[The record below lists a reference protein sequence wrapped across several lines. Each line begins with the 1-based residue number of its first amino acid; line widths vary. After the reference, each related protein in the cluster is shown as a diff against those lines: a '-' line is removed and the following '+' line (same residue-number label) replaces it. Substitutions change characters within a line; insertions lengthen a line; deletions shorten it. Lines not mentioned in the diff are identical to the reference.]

1 MRQVQG
7 LPELLITLGR
17 RRLPAS
23 EVASVDSVRVRL
35 ALGQPG
41 QCEIT
46 WHLPDAAAARRLD
59 AAPGDA
65 LRVELGGRREP
76 LFVGEVTVTE
86 YAHGADASLEIR
98 VRGYDALHRL
108 RMRQHTRVH
117 DDVDL
122 ADLARALADG
132 TGLSVDGGAVHLGR
146 VYQCARSDLD
156 LLVQT
161 SARVGLYPVVD
172 GTTLRLLDLSGE
184 GEPLHLELGSSL
196 HAAALEVSQEPS
208 YRSTETVRWDPAR
221 AEATTGRARSPHA
234 RASVQVDPA
243 PQSVGGG
250 GTLVRA
256 DEVMADGAL
265 ADALAQ
271 ADLDVRSAAEVTAVL
286 VAEGDPALRAGR
298 QVRVSGVVPR
308 LEGLYTVCEAVHT
321 IDGTGYETTL
331 STRPPAGPGP
341 RPPDVVTLGVV
352 DRVDDPE
359 ARGRAQVRLPA
370 YPHLVTPWVPVLV
383 AAAGPGKGVV
393 ALPDEGD
400 TVLVL
405 LPGRDPGQAVVLG
418 GLYGTLQL
426 PDADDDGSRGGR
438 YSIRT
443 ADGQQVTL
451 SSHGKSLRLTDGHGS
466 VVELG
471 PELMRLSSATD
482 LLIEAPGKALRV
494 RARTVDFEEAT

>member
-7 LPELLITLGR
+7 LPELVITLGR
-17 RRLPAS
+17 RRLPAA
-23 EVASVDSVRVRL
+23 EVAPVESVRVRL
-35 ALGQPG
+35 ALGRPG

-46 WHLPDAAAARRLD
+46 WHLPDAGAARRFD

-86 YAHGADASLEIR
+86 YVHGADASLAIR

-108 RMRQHTRVH
+108 RMRQHTRLH

-122 ADLARALADG
+122 ATLATTLAEG
-132 TGLSVDGGAVHLGR
+132 TGLQVAGGAVRLGR

-156 LLVQT
+156 LLVHQA
-161 SARVGLYPVVD
+161 ARVGLHPVVD

-184 GEPLHLELGSSL
+184 GEPVHLDLGSSL
-196 HAAALEVSQEPS
+196 HAAELEVSQEPAF
-208 YRSTETVRWDPAR
+208 RSVEAVRWDPVDAG
-221 AEATTGRARSPHA
+221 AETGRAAGSSA
-234 RASVQVDPA
+234 RAAVQVDPA
-243 PQSVGGG
+243 PESSGGG

-256 DEVMADGAL
+256 DEVMADGPL
-265 ADALAQ
+265 AEALAQ
-271 ADLDVRSAAEVTAVL
+271 AELDARSASEVTATL

-298 QVRVSGVVPR
+298 QVRVTGVVPR
-308 LEGLYTVCEAVHT
+308 LEGVYTVCEAVHV

-331 STRPPAGPGP
+331 STRPPPGP
-341 RPPDVVTLGVV
+341 PARLPDVVTLGEVE
-352 DRVDDPE
+352 RVDDPE
-359 ARGRAQVRLPA
+359 QRGRAQVRLPA
-370 YPHLVTPWVPVLV
+370 YPGLVTGWAPVV
-383 AAAGPGKGVV
+383 GAAVGAGKGVV

-405 LPGRDPGQAVVLG
+405 LPARDPEHAVVLG
-418 GLYGTLQL
+418 GLLGREQTH
-426 PDADDDGSRGGR
+426 DADDDGPRGGR

-443 ADGQQVTL
+443 AGGQRVSLDG
-451 SSHGKSLRLTDGHGS
+451 HGRSLTLTDGHGS

-471 PELMRLSSATD
+471 PDLVRLSAATD
-482 LLIEAPGKALRV
+482 LLIEAPGRALRV

>member
-7 LPELLITLGR
+7 LPELIITLAGH
-17 RRLPAS
+17 RLAAS
-23 EVASVDSVRVRL
+23 EVASVESVRVRL
-35 ALGQPG
+35 ALAQPG

-46 WHLPDAAAARRLD
+46 WHLADAAAARRLD

-65 LRVELGGRREP
+65 LRVEVGGHREP

-98 VRGYDALHRL
+98 VRAYDALHRL
-108 RMRQHTRVH
+108 RMRQHTALH
-117 DDVDL
+117 EDVSL
-122 ADLARALADG
+122 AGLAEALADG
-132 TGLSVDGGAVHLGR
+132 AGLRIEGGAVHLGN

-156 LLVQT
+156 VLVAA
-161 SARVGLYPVVD
+161 SARVGLFPVVD
-172 GTTLRLLDLSGE
+172 GARLRFVDLRGD
-184 GEPLHLELGSSL
+184 GEPFELELGAGL
-196 HAAALEVSQEPS
+196 HAAELEVSQEPS
-208 YRSTETVRWDPAR
+208 YRSAETVRWDPAS
-221 AEATTGRARSPHA
+221 AAASTGRGRSPHA
-234 RASVQVDPA
+234 RAAVQVDPA
-243 PQSVGGG
+243 PESVGGG
-250 GTLVRA
+250 GTFVRA
-256 DEVMADGAL
+256 DEVMGDGAL

-271 ADLDVRSAAEVTAVL
+271 ADLDVRSASEVTATL

-341 RPPDVVTLGVV
+341 RPADVVTLGVV

-359 ARGRAQVRLPA
+359 SRGRSQVRLPA
-370 YPHLVTPWVPVLV
+370 YPDLVTGWAPVLV
-383 AAAGPGKGVV
+383 AAGGPGKGLV

-405 LPGRDPGQAVVLG
+405 LPARDPEQAIVLG
-418 GLYGTLQL
+418 GLYGRETL
-426 PDADDDGSRGGR
+426 PDAAADGPRGGR
-438 YSIRT
+438 YTFLT
-443 ADGQQVTL
+443 ADGQRVCL
-451 SSHGKSLRLTDGHGS
+451 DSHAKSLTLADGHGS
-466 VVELG
+466 LVELG

-482 LLIEAPGKALRV
+482 LVIEAPGKALRV

>member
-7 LPELLITLGR
+7 LPELVITLGR
-17 RRLPAS
+17 RRLAAS
-23 EVASVDSVRVRL
+23 EVAHVDSVRVRL
-35 ALGQPG
+35 ALAQPA

-46 WHLPDAAAARRLD
+46 WHLPDAGAVRRLD

-76 LFVGEVTVTE
+76 LFVGEVTVTG
-86 YAHGADASLEIR
+86 YTHGADASLEIR

-108 RMRQHTRVH
+108 RKRQHTAVH
-117 DDVDL
+117 EDVDL
-122 ADLARALADG
+122 AGLTRTLTEG
-132 TGLSVDGGAVHLGR
+132 TGLQVDGGAVPLGR

-156 LLVQT
+156 LLVHA

-172 GTTLRLLDLSGE
+172 GETLRLVDLTGA
-184 GEPLHLELGSSL
+184 GEPVELELGSSL
-196 HAAALEVSQEPS
+196 HAAELEVSQEPS

-221 AEATTGRARSPHA
+221 AEATTGRARSPYA
-234 RASVQVDPA
+234 RAAVQVDPA

-256 DEVMADGAL
+256 DEVMPDGAL

-271 ADLDVRSAAEVTAVL
+271 ADLDVRSSGEVTAVL

-341 RPPDVVTLGVV
+341 RLPDVVTLGVV
-352 DRVDDPE
+352 ERVDDPE
-359 ARGRAQVRLPA
+359 ARGRARVRLPA
-370 YPHLVTPWVPVLV
+370 YPDLVTDWAPVLV
-383 AAAGPGKGVV
+383 VAGGRDKGLV
-393 ALPDEGD
+393 ALPDDGD

-405 LPGRDPGQAVVLG
+405 LPARDPGQAVVLG
-418 GLYGTLQL
+418 GLYGTLRP
-426 PDADDDGSRGGR
+426 PDADDDGPRGGR
-438 YSIRT
+438 YTLQT
-443 ADGQQVTL
+443 ADGQRLALSTHGRSVT
-451 SSHGKSLRLTDGHGS
+451 LTDGHGS
-466 VVELG
+466 LVELG
-471 PELMRLSSATD
+471 PDLMRLSSATD
-482 LLIEAPGKALRV
+482 LVIEAPGKALRV